1 MGPDSVGDGPIDNQ
15 RGGRRL
21 PGDEF
26 TPFLPLKRRPALKS
40 RIFGTRAFFR
50 LWMAQVVSATGDWLG
65 LLAISILAI
74 RLGTGNEGAALSLV
88 LAARIVPGF
97 FFGPVAGVLVD
108 RWDRKRTMVVC
119 DVGRATVMVALPFV
133 DTLVGLFL
141 ASLVLEAFTML
152 WGPAKEASVPHVV
165 SEDQLATANSLSLV
179 AAYGTF
185 PLGAGLMA
193 LFGRLSTALFDSAWA
208 DNVRLDDMGLAF
220 YANALSF
227 LVTGWL
233 IFTLDLPKRP
243 RSEQDE
249 AKGRRLV
256 LNKPIAELRE
266 GWRFAFGNP
275 VARTVNLGLATG
287 LIGGGMLV
295 PLGAIYADE
304 VLRAGKSGLGV
315 LITALGLGVASGVGL
330 VTWRQK
336 YLDKARTF
344 TLALTGAGVF
354 LALAASIGQ
363 VHASTSMVFGI
374 GICAGSVYVLGFTL
388 LHETVEDELRGRI
401 FSTLYLLVRGCVL
414 LALVVG
420 PLMEDMLDRLSS
432 LLWNRRLELFGL
444 EVHLPGVRLTLWLAA
459 VIILTSGAVAAGS
472 LRSGVRASTASG
484 LLEDKGP
491 VDGLDDEIR
500 GDSEG

>member
-1 MGPDSVGDGPIDNQ
+1 
-15 RGGRRL
+15 
-21 PGDEF
+21 
-26 TPFLPLKRRPALKS
+26 
-40 RIFGTRAFFR
+40 
-50 LWMAQVVSATGDWLG
+50 MAQVVSATGDWLG

-119 DVGRATVMVALPFV
+119 DVGRAAVMVALPFV

-256 LNKPIAELRE
+256 LDNPIAELRE

-304 VLRAGKSGLGV
+304 VLGAGKSGLGV

-420 PLMEDMLDRLSS
+420 PLMEDMLDRFSS
-432 LLWNRRLELFGL
+432 LLWNRHLELFGL
-444 EVHLPGVRLTLWLAA
+444 EVHVPGVRLTLWLAA

-484 LLEDKGP
+484 LLEDKAP
-491 VDGLDDEIR
+491 VDVLDDEIR

>member
-1 MGPDSVGDGPIDNQ
+1 
-15 RGGRRL
+15 
-21 PGDEF
+21 
-26 TPFLPLKRRPALKS
+26 
-40 RIFGTRAFFR
+40 
-50 LWMAQVVSATGDWLG
+50 
-65 LLAISILAI
+65 
-74 RLGTGNEGAALSLV
+74 
-88 LAARIVPGF
+88 
-97 FFGPVAGVLVD
+97 
-108 RWDRKRTMVVC
+108 
-119 DVGRATVMVALPFV
+119 
-133 DTLVGLFL
+133 
-141 ASLVLEAFTML
+141 
-152 WGPAKEASVPHVV
+152 
-165 SEDQLATANSLSLV
+165 
-179 AAYGTF
+179 
-185 PLGAGLMA
+185 
-193 LFGRLSTALFDSAWA
+193 
-208 DNVRLDDMGLAF
+208 
-220 YANALSF
+220 
-227 LVTGWL
+227 
-233 IFTLDLPKRP
+233 
-243 RSEQDE
+243 
-249 AKGRRLV
+249 
-256 LNKPIAELRE
+256 
-266 GWRFAFGNP
+266 
-275 VARTVNLGLATG
+275 LATG

-304 VLRAGKSGLGV
+304 VLGAGKSGLGV